1 MAKVNGNNIRL
12 YVQGDD
18 LSGDANSLD
27 GIGYSSTM
35 LDVTTLDVTANKR
48 ITGLG
53 SGTMGVSV
61 WFDAAAGRSHALFTA
76 NSGKVPTTDQNVLVP
91 MGSAEG
97 DPSIHMVAKIANYD
111 VDTGV
116 DTAVSASA
124 SFESSTY
131 TPQFGVMLTSHQ
143 DTHASTTSGGTV
155 DSGASSS
162 SGGSAVLQ
170 VFSLSSG
177 TADVKIQHSTNG
189 SAWTDLISFTAV
201 TTSPNSEYVAVTGTV
216 NRYLRCRSTNTFT
229 NLVFAVD
236 FARD

>member
-27 GIGYSSTM
+27 GIGYGNTM
-35 LDVTTLDVTANKR
+35 LDVTTLDVSANKR
-48 ITGLG
+48 ITGIV
-53 SGTMGVSV
+53 SGTVGVNV

-76 NSGKVPTTDQNVLVP
+76 NSGAVPKTDQNVLVP

-111 VDTGV
+111 VETGV

-124 SFESSTY
+124 SFESNSY
-131 TPQFGVMLTSHQ
+131 APQFGEMLTSHQ

-155 DSGASSS
+155 DSGASSAD
-162 SGGSAVLQ
+162 GGSAVLQ
-170 VFSLSSG
+170 VFSIASG
-177 TADVKIQHSTNG
+177 TADIKIQHSSNG
-189 SAWTDLISFTAV
+189 SAWSDLLTFTAV
-201 TTSPNSEYVAVTGTV
+201 TASTSEYVAATGTV

-229 NLVFAVD
+229 DLVFAVD
-236 FARD
+236 FARS

>member
-27 GIGYSSTM
+27 GIGYGNTM
-35 LDVTTLDVTANKR
+35 LDVTTLDVSANKR
-48 ITGLG
+48 IAGIV

-76 NSGKVPTTDQNVLVP
+76 NSGAVPKTDQNVLVP

-111 VDTGV
+111 VETGV

-124 SFESSTY
+124 SFESNSY
-131 TPQFGVMLTSHQ
+131 APQFGEMLTSHQ

-155 DSGASSS
+155 DSGASSAD
-162 SGGSAVLQ
+162 GGSAVLQ
-170 VFSLSSG
+170 VFSIASG
-177 TADVKIQHSTNG
+177 TADMKIQHSSNG
-189 SAWTDLISFTAV
+189 SAWSDLLTFTAV
-201 TTSPNSEYVAVTGTV
+201 TASTSEYVAVTGTV

-229 NLVFAVD
+229 DLVFAVD
-236 FARD
+236 FARS

>member
-27 GIGYSSTM
+27 GIGYGNTM
-35 LDVTTLDVTANKR
+35 LDVTTLDVSANKR
-48 ITGLG
+48 NAGIV

-76 NSGKVPTTDQNVLVP
+76 NSGAVPKTDQNVLVP

-111 VDTGV
+111 VETGV

-124 SFESSTY
+124 SFESNSY
-131 TPQFGVMLTSHQ
+131 APQFGEMLTSHQ

-155 DSGASSS
+155 DSGASSAD
-162 SGGSAVLQ
+162 GGSAVLQ
-170 VFSLSSG
+170 VFSIASG
-177 TADVKIQHSTNG
+177 TADMKIQHSSNG
-189 SAWTDLISFTAV
+189 SAWSDLLTFTAV
-201 TTSPNSEYVAVTGTV
+201 TASTSEYVAVTGTV

-229 NLVFAVD
+229 DLVFAVD
-236 FARD
+236 FARS